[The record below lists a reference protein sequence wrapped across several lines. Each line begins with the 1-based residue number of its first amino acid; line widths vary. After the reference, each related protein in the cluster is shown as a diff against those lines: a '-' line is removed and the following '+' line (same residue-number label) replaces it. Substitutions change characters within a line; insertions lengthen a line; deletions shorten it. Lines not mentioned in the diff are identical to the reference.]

1 MSISRMALQSGASTS
16 PLSGNRL
23 LLRSNP
29 DYLFQQRR
37 IFPAHCSSSSSST
50 PAPADDQNHQN
61 SSGIARVR
69 TLSQRR
75 RELPWQTRPDEGAA
89 GNFNGNLGF
98 GAPSPQRT
106 PWDQST
112 PTPLANK
119 SNRFPRPKPDAGNG
133 SSHSHM
139 LNIVEKLRAIE
150 RKQRSYSTHVVPP
163 DTTAAPFSES
173 SSLEGRDSTSQQG
186 SFPWQRESS
195 SEAPTPVTRPQ
206 PPKLPCL
213 AELTIPELELRRLQ
227 RIAIR
232 VVNPIKVGY
241 LGVTKAVVQDIHR
254 RWQKCEVVKIQCDGP
269 AAINMKQT
277 PKNWWLSSMEN
288 WRNGHLYRGKGYF
301 ARVDNSM
308 VANLKK
314 YQRRK
319 INLMEA
325 IKIRDE
331 DEDRDY
337 SQSEH
342 GEARRDSEKGNIED
356 EYLDEI
362 DALLEELGPRYDDWI
377 GRKPVPVDGD
387 LLPAS
392 VPGYKPPLRM
402 LPYRAKKNLS
412 NMELTVLR
420 RLVKPLPPHFVL
432 GRNRGLQGLAS
443 AILKLWQKSELVKIG
458 LKRGVQNTRNQLM
471 AEELERLTGGVL
483 LSRDKFFITL
493 YRGKDFLPTS
503 VAAVL
508 RERESNM
515 RELLLKEDQV
525 RIPAQ
530 IGDGQNRTTPVSG
543 SLSESMEMRRQWE
556 AQRSEKDDEMDRNSA
571 VVALKV
577 REQKRLEAKLAAAIS
592 KKRRADLQI
601 VKLERSLLLSEHP
614 RDRETITEE
623 ERYMFKKLGLRMDA
637 FLLIGRRGVFDGVI
651 ENMHLHWKHRELVKL
666 ILKEK
671 DKAIALEVAKM
682 LEIESGGI
690 LVGVVTTSKG
700 QAIIVYRGKNYQ
712 RPAELRPR
720 SLLTKRKALA
730 RSKEI
735 NERSNALP
743 DTPHS
748 ALYKAIDSK
757 YQEDD
762 IDGELLADRKKLHH
776 DDDDEMAYSDD
787 LLDSEISSDGSESEA
802 ERFRPPEEA
811 GDDEQEE
818 ESEWDL
824 ESEEDE
830 DD

>member
-1 MSISRMALQSGASTS
+1 MALQSGASTS

-254 RWQKCEVVKIQCDGP
+254 RWQKCEVVKIQ
-269 AAINMKQT
+269 

-690 LVGVVTTSKG
+690 LVGVALQLHIEKLE
-700 QAIIVYRGKNYQ
+700 
-712 RPAELRPR
+712 ELIMKLRKDYDY
-720 SLLTKRKALA
+720 LLK
-730 RSKEI
+730 
-735 NERSNALP
+735 SNALP